1 MKSIATKTWCAG
13 LARILLVTSL
23 GVGLSAIMA
32 SCASPTSGDDGEGG
46 GKSVTI
52 TLYRTLDEISDISY
66 DGSPCSIDNS
76 IEINTTTGSHT
87 VRWTWSDGWGSYSNV
102 TQTLT
107 ISETAPILLIEK
119 ENVRQVKA
127 PPIVNSLELKN
138 IQDHYIKGQ
147 TVTFAST
154 CTNQYGSNLR
164 ASDVTYTLNGVP
176 LASPTVTFSEMGN
189 YTLVATSGAYSDEQ
203 SFTVKTISSLTLSG
217 PAAVQRYASNIQFTV
232 MAFFDDGMSEKVY
245 TSDYTLKKNGMAI
258 LNNTF
263 PSTSET
269 VGKYAFT
276 ATAFG
281 LTTAEH
287 ICWLYD
293 KPSYSPSKVFGQNS
307 VTAIDGMATSDDGRY
322 IAFAEGKRLS
332 VYDSSLGKISGSF
345 TSGDTIEQL
354 GYCNGKFCAITRPNT
369 SEMFSIYAFNPS
381 DPSTY
386 AKLLPSSVLPDSY
399 SSRCWDVDPA
409 TGNIVISYN
418 VPSSDMYDKAVVR
431 VLDKNFAVLKEDTDL
446 SLHYFSVIRLVGEK
460 IHIITSNSMSGFL
473 LYAGTW
479 NTSGKLE
486 LAQPNLS
493 LNDANDFNNYVMD
506 PSGMT
511 VTCIDYWKDTA
522 VVNLGT
528 GAVTDL
534 GETGANVVWY
544 RAKSDALW
552 KLNADSGKVT
562 IGASEYILV
571 SGESVTGLAMSRDE
585 NTLYASLGDG
595 SLRSWDVSTGT
606 IPVSGTVLTSS
617 YRRTSVMKKAI
628 SPDKSLLAILSG
640 DAGNTD
646 YYNKVLRQPNQVT
659 IMNLDTGDISAQW
672 STADSLAI
680 AWKYA
685 AFSANGTKLFACTTG
700 DSPTLA
706 VFDVSPS
713 SISLAA
719 STATADSAIVHAGW
733 TATGDILYSTATAA
747 WKWTPGSVPTTVS
760 GIAGSAGFSMDG
772 TLAATVAT
780 GSVADTVVITITNL
794 ANATSSTLTVNTAN
808 PSDYPTPKAYVY
820 TAFGFSPDN
829 ENVLL
834 ESNIIEYFG
843 RAIMVNRATGQTNLS
858 SSTISNT
865 IPGKNLLVSGIGY
878 LYLAHTGSYIDYKLP
893 FGLTDSSLSISDTT
907 ISSDDSLIVAHDS
920 GGSIRVLKAN

>member
-1 MKSIATKTWCAG
+1 MKSFATKKWCAG
-13 LARILLVTSL
+13 FVRILSVTSL
-23 GVGLSAIMA
+23 VVGLSAIMA
-32 SCASPTSGDDGEGG
+32 SCPSPTSGDGEEG

-52 TLYRTLDEISDISY
+52 TLYRTLDEISAISF
-66 DGSPCSIDNS
+66 DGNSLYIDNS
-76 IEINTTTGSHT
+76 TEVKTTTGSHT
-87 VRWTWSDGWGSYSNV
+87 VRWTWSDGWGSYSNI
-102 TQTLT
+102 TKTMT
-107 ISETAPILLIEK
+107 ISENLPILLIEK
-119 ENVRQVKA
+119 EDIRQVKD
-127 PPIVNSLELKN
+127 PPIVSSLELKN

-154 CTNQYGSNLR
+154 CKNQYGSNLR
-164 ASDVTYTLNGVP
+164 ASDVTYTLNGET
-176 LASPTVTFSEMGN
+176 LASPTVTLSETGN
-189 YTLVATSGAYSDEQ
+189 YTIVATSGAYSDDQ
-203 SFTVKTISSLTLSG
+203 SFTVKMISSLTLSG
-217 PAAVQRYASNIQFTV
+217 PAAFQRYANSIQFSV
-232 MAFFDDGMSEKVY
+232 MAVFDDGMSEKVY
-245 TSDYTLKKNGMAI
+245 PTDYTLKANGEAMTG
-258 LNNTF
+258 NYF

-269 VGKYAFT
+269 AGKYTLT

-281 LTTAEH
+281 LTSPEH
-287 ICWLYD
+287 VCWIYD
-293 KPSYSPSKVFGQNS
+293 KPSYTLSHTFDPNS
-307 VTAIDGMATSDDGRY
+307 VTAIGTMATSDDGHY
-322 IAFAEGKRLS
+322 IAFAEGKKLS
-332 VYDSSLGKISGSF
+332 VYDTVKGKMSGSF
-345 TSGDTIEQL
+345 NSAENIEQL
-354 GYCNGKFCAITRPNT
+354 AYCNGKFCAVTRPTN
-369 SEMFSIYAFNPS
+369 SESVSLYAFSPS

-386 AKLLPSSVLPDSY
+386 EKLLPASALADAFIY
-399 SSRCWDVDPA
+399 LCWDVDPA
-409 TGNIVISYN
+409 TGNIVIGYLD
-418 VPSSDMYDKAVVR
+418 SSTVMFDKSVVR
-431 VLDKNFAVLKEDTDL
+431 VLDKNFTVLKEDTDL
-446 SLHYFSVIRLVGEK
+446 GSYSFRAIRLVGDK

-493 LNDANDFNNYVMD
+493 LNDSNDFKNYVMD

-534 GETGANVVWY
+534 GDTGANVVWY
-544 RAKSDALW
+544 RTKSGAFW
-552 KLNADSGKVT
+552 KLNAETGKVS
-562 IGASEYILV
+562 IGATEYTLV
-571 SGESVTGLAMSRDE
+571 SGESITGLAMSRDE
-585 NTLYASLGDG
+585 NTLYASLADG

-606 IPVSGTVLTSS
+606 ISGSGTVMKSG
-617 YRRTSVMKKAI
+617 YRRTTVMINAI
-628 SPDKSLLAILSG
+628 SPDKSILAILG
-640 DAGNTD
+640 GEAAHGD
-646 YYNKVLRQPNQVT
+646 YYNPVPRQPNQVT
-659 IMNLDTGDISAQW
+659 IMDLETGDISAQW
-672 STADSLAI
+672 STTDALAI

-706 VFDVSPS
+706 VFDVSSS
-713 SISLAA
+713 SISLA

-780 GSVADTVVITITNL
+780 GSDADTVVITITNL

-834 ESNIIEYFG
+834 ESNIIGYSG

-858 SSTISNT
+858 FSTISNT
-865 IPGKNLLVSGIGY
+865 IPGKNLLVSGIGT

-893 FGLTDSSLSISDTT
+893 FGLTDTSLSISDTT